1 MHSTISPKEKLRLSD
16 PWTSWPMGHIL
27 NEKQHAWNFHWI
39 FLLAW
44 WCSTSTSDQY
54 GFRFLEPGCELVS
67 VLFLDLREP
76 INMLD
81 WRGAHRIWQAVI
93 AFWTALMFTNARFFS
108 KLGFTDMMES
118 TTKRRLCMSG
128 LQVLR
133 SQTWSVRWS
142 SAQKF
147 RKVNVYMSA
156 ALAEASS
163 AAVASGANVE
173 RQTLGLRELFQPG
186 HKGCLTTPGLTKPI
200 RTPSWLLLRAA
211 LPMMNWSGSAPW
223 VPMFR
228 ETAGIVT
235 PKSTLFYSI
244 LECFETIGVPC
255 PNWQFWS
262 ILGGQPLKASWH
274 RLVFL
279 LPLRC

>member
-1 MHSTISPKEKLRLSD
+1 MPEISTGFSCWPDDVQLRPVTSMASGFLSQGAN
-16 PWTSWPMGHIL
+16 WFRFYS
-27 NEKQHAWNFHWI
+27 WI
-39 FLLAW
+39 FVNP
-44 WCSTSTSDQY
+44 STCWID
-54 GFRFLEPGCELVS
+54 V
-67 VLFLDLREP
+67 
-76 INMLD
+76 
-81 WRGAHRIWQAVI
+81 GAHRIWQAVI
-93 AFWTALMFTNARFFS
+93 VFWTALMFTNARFFS